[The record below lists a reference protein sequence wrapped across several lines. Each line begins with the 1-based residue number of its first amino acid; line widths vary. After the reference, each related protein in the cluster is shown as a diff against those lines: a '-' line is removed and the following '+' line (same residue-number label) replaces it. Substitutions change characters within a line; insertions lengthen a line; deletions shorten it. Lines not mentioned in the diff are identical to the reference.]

1 MGCLFSKKNNIDN
14 IEFIEQITTKQ
25 LNEEQKEEL
34 NNIENYK
41 KNLQYENLVLE
52 GGGIKGIAYCGA
64 FQVLEDLNI
73 LQNIKRVAGSSAG
86 AILGT
91 LIAIGYT
98 SAEIKDIMVNFDFE
112 ALIDDKIGIIRDGI
126 NLIKDYGYTEGDY
139 FLNEMGKLIEKK
151 TNDSN
156 YTFKQLFDQH
166 GRTLVLV
173 GCDLK
178 KQNAVYF
185 SHLYSPD
192 LSIKQAVRISMSY
205 PFVFEPVRYR
215 DTLFIDGG
223 FADIYP
229 LHVFD
234 GEYPGDPN
242 AIKNL
247 LTPNP
252 KTLGLKL
259 LTDNI
264 TINKNT
270 NELNI
275 DTKIDNII
283 DFTTSII
290 DSFFSMSERK
300 HMTDKY
306 WARTISIKIPN
317 ISSLDFSISDEI
329 KQNLVVC
336 GEISVKKFL
345 KIEI

>member
-1 MGCLFSKKNNIDN
+1 
-14 IEFIEQITTKQ
+14 
-25 LNEEQKEEL
+25 
-34 NNIENYK
+34 
-41 KNLQYENLVLE
+41 
-52 GGGIKGIAYCGA
+52 
-64 FQVLEDLNI
+64 
-73 LQNIKRVAGSSAG
+73 
-86 AILGT
+86 
-91 LIAIGYT
+91 
-98 SAEIKDIMVNFDFE
+98 MVNFDFE

-205 PFVFEPVRYR
+205 PFVFEPVRYH
-215 DTLFIDGG
+215 DTLFIDGW

-300 HMTDKY
+300 HMTDK
-306 WARTISIKIPN
+306 
-317 ISSLDFSISDEI
+317 
-329 KQNLVVC
+329 
-336 GEISVKKFL
+336 
-345 KIEI
+345 